1 MKLRFKLITIILV
14 IVLAVIAILSVIML
28 KRFSQ
33 LQTTTTHQYAGELA
47 RANALEVQQR
57 IEAFTSYGDV
67 LAQLFCEYESTAEN
81 LRRDNYNDVLEST
94 IRQNVKIMGIW
105 TAWLPNTIDSRDG
118 ELGQYQTFYTR
129 RRTGNVERLSAGYEG
144 WEAYLANMTGK
155 PEIASPVWRDIF
167 GQGNVPVV
175 AVMYP
180 IKNSQ
185 GVSVGLVGINYV
197 SSMQAIVDE
206 LTKQVYD
213 GKGFAGVYAN
223 DGVIIAH
230 YDSER
235 IKSNIND
242 EVREKNLLGD
252 QLDRVARSIKNGGEN
267 GKAVTLTRYSPI
279 MGTELY
285 LIYQPI
291 SISGMDTP
299 WSLLLGIPINEIT
312 KPIRDMTIVTVI
324 FAFVI
329 LAVAAIITF
338 LVAQSIAR
346 PIINVT
352 NTLKDISEGEGDL
365 TKRITNNSKDEV
377 GDLSRY
383 FNLTLEKIKN
393 MIIII
398 KKETMTLSDI
408 GQDLSSNMNETAA
421 AINEI
426 TATIQSIK
434 ARVINQSAGVSETHA
449 TMEQLT
455 ANIHKLDGHVENQT
469 TNVSRA
475 SAAIEEMVANIK
487 SVTASLINNAGNV
500 TALKDSSEVGRTG
513 LQEVAT
519 DIQEIARESDGL
531 MEINSVMQNIASQTN
546 LLSMNAAIEAAHA
559 GEAGK
564 GFAVVADEIRKLAE
578 NSAEQSKTIGSVLKK
593 IKTSIDNIS
602 DSTENVLN
610 KFEAIDSSVK
620 VVSEQE
626 DTIRCAMEE
635 QGEGSKQILDGIVEV
650 TEITK
655 QVKDGSNEMLEG
667 AKEVIKES
675 TNLEKAT
682 QEISLGMNEI
692 ATGAEQINVAVNHVN
707 DISDKTR
714 EGIGALMREVSRFK
728 VE

>member
-1 MKLRFKLITIILV
+1 MRLRFKLISIILV
-14 IVLAVIAILSVIML
+14 IVLVVIVILSVFTL
-28 KRFSQ
+28 SRSGQ
-33 LQTTTTHQYAGELA
+33 LQTAITHQYAGELA
-47 RANALEVQQR
+47 RSNALEIEQR

-67 LAQLFCEYESTAEN
+67 LAQLLSEYESTAEN

-94 IRQNVKIMGIW
+94 IRHNVKIMGIW
-105 TAWLPNTIDSRDG
+105 TAWLPNTIDTRDG

-129 RRTGNVERLSAGYEG
+129 RRTGNVERLTAGYEG
-144 WEAYLANMTGK
+144 WEGYLANMTGK

-167 GQGNVPVV
+167 GYGNVPIV
-175 AVMYP
+175 AIMYP
-180 IKNSQ
+180 VKNSK

-242 EVREKNLLGD
+242 EAREKNLLGVER
-252 QLDRVARSIKNGGEN
+252 DRVALSIKNGGEN

-279 MGTELY
+279 MGTDLY

-291 SISGMDTP
+291 NITGMDTP
-299 WSLLLGIPINEIT
+299 WSLLLGIPINEII
-312 KPIRDMTIVTVI
+312 KPIRDMTVITVI
-324 FAFVI
+324 FALVI
-329 LAVAAIITF
+329 LAAAAVIIF
-338 LVAQSIAR
+338 FVAQSISK

-365 TKRITNNSKDEV
+365 TRRITNNSKDEV

-393 MIIII
+393 LVITI
-398 KKETMTLSDI
+398 KQEALTLSDI

-434 ARVINQSAGVSETHA
+434 ARVLNQSAGVSETHA

-455 ANIHKLDGHVENQT
+455 ANINRLDGHVENQT
-469 TNVSRA
+469 TNVSKA

-487 SVTASLINNAGNV
+487 SVTASLVNNAANV
-500 TALKDSSEVGRTG
+500 TALKDSSEIGRTG

-519 DIQEIARESDGL
+519 DIQDIARESEGL
-531 MEINSVMQNIASQTN
+531 LEINSVMQNIASQTN

-578 NSAEQSKTIGSVLKK
+578 SSAEQSKTIGEVLKK
-593 IKTSIDNIS
+593 IKTSIDKIS
-602 DSTENVLN
+602 GSTENVLN
-610 KFEAIDSSVK
+610 KFEAIDSSVR

-626 DTIRCAMEE
+626 ETIRCAMEE

-650 TEITK
+650 TDITR
-655 QVKDGSNEMLEG
+655 QVKSGSHEMLAG
-667 AKEVIKES
+667 ANEVIKES
-675 TNLEKAT
+675 TNLEKVT

-714 EGIGALMREVSRFK
+714 EGIGTLMKEVSRFK